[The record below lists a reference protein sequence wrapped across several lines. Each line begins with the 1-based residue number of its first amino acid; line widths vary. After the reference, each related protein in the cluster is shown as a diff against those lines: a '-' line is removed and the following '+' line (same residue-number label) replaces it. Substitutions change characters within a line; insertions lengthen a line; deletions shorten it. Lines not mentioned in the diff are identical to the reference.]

1 MIYDIYDASIH
12 SYPAGRLSDGVSFDR
27 KILEIRQIPGGFLF
41 PRISCHFEFIYLLS
55 GTMEFRIR
63 QKAFLVSSGEG
74 FFINM
79 NEIYSAC
86 TYQSYDCH
94 FVIYRV
100 SPSVLFQTENNPLYQ
115 KIYPTPDRSAFFWIP
130 DTCTKNSLAEIYS

>member
-27 KILEIRQIPGGFLF
+27 RFLKSDRSWWILF

-63 QKAFLVSSGEG
+63 QRLSWYLPVRDFLS
-74 FFINM
+74 
-79 NEIYSAC
+79 
-86 TYQSYDCH
+86 T
-94 FVIYRV
+94 
-100 SPSVLFQTENNPLYQ
+100 
-115 KIYPTPDRSAFFWIP
+115 
-130 DTCTKNSLAEIYS
+130 

>member
-55 GTMEFRIR
+55 GTSRSIFFKLFSLAPLMRII
-63 QKAFLVSSGEG
+63 S
-74 FFINM
+74 FFIDKLLIL
-79 NEIYSAC
+79 IYH
-86 TYQSYDCH
+86 Q
-94 FVIYRV
+94 F
-100 SPSVLFQTENNPLYQ
+100 
-115 KIYPTPDRSAFFWIP
+115 
-130 DTCTKNSLAEIYS
+130 

>member
-74 FFINM
+74 FFIRLVLINLM
-79 NEIYSAC
+79 TATLSFIVFHHP
-86 TYQSYDCH
+86 SYFRPKTILCIRNISD
-94 FVIYRV
+94 
-100 SPSVLFQTENNPLYQ
+100 P
-115 KIYPTPDRSAFFWIP
+115 
-130 DTCTKNSLAEIYS
+130 